1 MYYFTDEEVNGILKY
16 KWFPEVSATKWECFL
31 SDKLYKPLEYFIF
44 WKLNA
49 NFLTLLGPLP
59 MIALTIWQFFLADN
73 PPRFGPQ
80 GREGSLLSEEF
91 LLAFGLSMIF
101 SSLIDAFD
109 GIRAR
114 RQGCGST
121 FGGFFDCFMDG
132 VAAYLET
139 NIFLYLLNF
148 EGGANPWNVVVITL
162 VPPMYMYAIQMRMM
176 NAHKAKYNWWQV
188 GPTES
193 ESLIGFIILLP
204 VCLGRDVYETVI
216 FLEYGIQAKH
226 LAAAA
231 YFLV

>member
-1 MYYFTDEEVNGILKY
+1 MLYFTEEEVDGILKY
-16 KWFPEVSATKWECFL
+16 KWLPEVGATKWECWL
-31 SDKLYKPLEYFIF
+31 SDRLYKPLEYFIY
-44 WKLNA
+44 WRLNA

-59 MIALTIWQFFLADN
+59 MTFLTLWVFFTSEN
-73 PPRFGPQ
+73 PPRIGVN
-80 GREGSLLSEEF
+80 GREGQPLSETF

-148 EGGANPWNVVVITL
+148 
-162 VPPMYMYAIQMRMM
+162 
-176 NAHKAKYNWWQV
+176 
-188 GPTES
+188 
-193 ESLIGFIILLP
+193 
-204 VCLGRDVYETVI
+204 
-216 FLEYGIQAKH
+216 
-226 LAAAA
+226 
-231 YFLV
+231 